1 VKKVAF
7 VCLLAFTL
15 LAITYIS
22 ARGTQ
27 WSTNFG
33 YKNQTDM
40 KDNGWTLT
48 QPDGITFTQPGIILK
63 GGTAV
68 GVYSVPTGVFDWKVD
83 VGGFWMGG
91 DGHSWID
98 VHVNTERHT
107 YIWVADGSRSKYV
120 FYRDG
125 VDTLHFDGYQES
137 VNTVIDMTMHKIGN
151 TIALYSN
158 VITGARALLG
168 NYVEV
173 DTQLSRVTGV
183 SISAPPSGS
192 VKYVYAGGYVPEPSS
207 NSVNTNPS
215 TDLNP
220 NQVYPEGDVPE
231 PPLPSVETEPA
242 PNAAIQDNP
251 PPLTSTN
258 PMIIVENQ
266 VSVTFG
272 TNSPILEAPGTVIV
286 NGVGN
291 QNGVGVY
298 DASQD
303 LTNFQDS
310 QQHLYESGEMAPETY
325 PGRNP
330 YGGWPVSYY
339 VSINIHQS
347 GENNNPNSVVLCT
360 VTITDGEGN
369 TVYSNQVSGRIS
381 LESGYYPVYIQGAT
395 IANNFL
401 QGVVDSQKSK

>member
-1 VKKVAF
+1 MNKVAF
-7 VCLLAFTL
+7 VCLLTFTL
-15 LAITYIS
+15 LALTYIS
-22 ARGTQ
+22 VRGTQ

-48 QPDGITFTQPGIILK
+48 QPDSITFTNPGIILRE
-63 GGTAV
+63 GTAV
-68 GVYSVPTGVFDWKVD
+68 GVYSVPTGVCDWKVD

-91 DGHSWID
+91 AGHSWID
-98 VHVNTERHT
+98 VKVNTERHT
-107 YIWVADGSRSKYV
+107 YVWVADGSRSKYV

-151 TIALYSN
+151 TIALYSDSK
-158 VITGARALLG
+158 LFK

-183 SISAPPSGS
+183 SISAPPNGS

-215 TDLNP
+215 TDPNP

-231 PPLPSVETEPA
+231 PPLPSIDAEPA
-242 PNAAIQDNP
+242 QNAAIQDNP
-251 PPLTSTN
+251 PPPTSTN
-258 PMIIVENQ
+258 PLIIVENH
-266 VSVTFG
+266 VPVTFG
-272 TNSPILEAPGTVIV
+272 TNSPTLEAPGTVIT
-286 NGVGN
+286 NGVGH

-298 DASQD
+298 DASQE
-303 LTNFQDS
+303 LTNFQNS
-310 QQHLYESGEMAPETY
+310 QQHLYNSGAMAPETY

-339 VSINIHQS
+339 VSIKIHQS
-347 GENNNPNSVVLCT
+347 GENNNPNSVALCT

-381 LESGYYPVYIQGAT
+381 LASGYYPVYIQGET
-395 IANNFL
+395 LANNYL
-401 QGVVDSQKSK
+401 QGVVDSRKSK